1 MPFARRPERRFS
13 PVGFPAA
20 PGAREAAASAREVP
34 RRSPRQSFLAGALAF
49 TVLLFLSLAVPPPA
63 EAAGVRADEARAA
76 VFSRALAGMPA
87 KRLFAQRK
95 TPANLPPQPIGFYSR
110 GCAAGNVSIALTG
123 DAWQVMRPKR
133 NRYWGQ
139 PVLIRFLKDFAQR
152 AKREI
157 GWNGLMI
164 GDLSQPRGGPML
176 TGHASHQIGLDADI
190 WLMEMPARTLSMRER
205 NTMSAVLMTL
215 DRKRINPRRFT
226 VRHARLLRMA
236 AKYPEVQ
243 RIFVHPP
250 IKKFLC
256 DWSRRS
262 GEKDR
267 RWLARIRPYY
277 GHNYHFHVRLRCP
290 KGAKLCKDQGD
301 PREPDGTG
309 CGRNLAYWY
318 SDKPWGGGKA
328 RKPRRFYHGIPIPRP
343 RPRKPRPRR
352 QITLADLPKACRRV
366 LLAE

>member
-1 MPFARRPERRFS
+1 M
-13 PVGFPAA
+13 GI
-20 PGAREAAASAREVP
+20 
-34 RRSPRQSFLAGALAF
+34 FLAILQFVTFAAW
-49 TVLLFLSLAVPPPA
+49 A
-63 EAAGVRADEARAA
+63 ESARAA
-76 VFSRALAGMPA
+76 EAYAQIFSQALTHIPA
-87 KRLFAQRK
+87 KKLFAQRK
-95 TPANLPPQPIGFYSR
+95 TPAKLPPQPIGFYSR
-110 GCAAGNVSIALTG
+110 GCAAGNVAIELTG

-139 PVLIRFLKDFAQR
+139 PVLIEFLRDFARR

-190 WLMEMPARTLSMRER
+190 WLMEMPRRVLSIKER

-215 DRKRINPRRFT
+215 DRKRINPRRFG

-250 IKKFLC
+250 IKKYLC
-256 DWSRRS
+256 EWSRRI
-262 GEKDR
+262 GDKDR
-267 RWLARIRPYY
+267 RWLAKIRPYY

-290 KGAKLCKDQGD
+290 RGAKLCKDQGD

-309 CGRNLAYWY
+309 CGRHLAYWY
-318 SDKPWGGGKA
+318 STKPWGGGGKS
-328 RKPRRFYHGIPIPRP
+328 RKIKRFHEGIPIPRP

-352 QITLADLPKACRRV
+352 QLTLADLPKACRRV